1 MDQNN
6 VNVNVDVG
14 GRTPARATLADAI
27 PRSAAEEFSPESEA
41 RKMLELMGK
50 SGVMPMDYV
59 ESILNRTKQLVNID
73 IPDDDIVD
81 AEVVEEELSDE

>member
-1 MDQNN
+1 
-6 VNVNVDVG
+6 
-14 GRTPARATLADAI
+14 
-27 PRSAAEEFSPESEA
+27 
-41 RKMLELMGK
+41 MGK

-81 AEVVEEELSDE
+81 AEVVEEESSDE